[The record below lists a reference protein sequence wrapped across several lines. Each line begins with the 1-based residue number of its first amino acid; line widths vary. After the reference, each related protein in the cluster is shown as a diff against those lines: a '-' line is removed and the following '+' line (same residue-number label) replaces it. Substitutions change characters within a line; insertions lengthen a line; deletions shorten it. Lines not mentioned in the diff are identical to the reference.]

1 METIMNI
8 QGNNCLRVV
17 LADGVIDIPQGSKV
31 TINEN
36 GKTYIDGMPLEE
48 YAKNR
53 KNENE

>member
-1 METIMNI
+1 MNI